1 MIKKIK
7 EKVCE
12 IVCNMLNIKQCFCK
26 HDCSCRNKNAR
37 EKTNA

>member
-12 IVCNMLNIKQCFCK
+12 IVCKVLNIKQCFCK
-26 HDCSCRNKNAR
+26 HDCGCNPQKETKNA
-37 EKTNA
+37 